1 LTVGILLAMAGGI
14 SLNCV
19 QGGACVAPTVYRLM
33 GAYAQPVAILG
44 VVLILVGI
52 ALIWKG

>member
-1 LTVGILLAMAGGI
+1 MTVGILLAMAGGI